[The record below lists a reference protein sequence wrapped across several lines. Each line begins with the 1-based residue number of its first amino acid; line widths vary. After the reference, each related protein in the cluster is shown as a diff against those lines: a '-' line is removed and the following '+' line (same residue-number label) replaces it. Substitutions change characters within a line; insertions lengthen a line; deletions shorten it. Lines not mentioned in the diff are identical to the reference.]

1 MEPLHTW
8 LKKLKK
14 LTKKQLIM
22 DNQKVEENDIIVINN
37 LQTKYN
43 ELLVEAGQIFI
54 AQAELD
60 NARKAF
66 EKKLSEFRTTE
77 QDITKRMSQKYG
89 DGTIDLENKEFISS

>member
-1 MEPLHTW
+1 
-8 LKKLKK
+8 
-14 LTKKQLIM
+14 M

-43 ELLVEAGQIFI
+43 ELLVAAGQIFI

>member
-1 MEPLHTW
+1 
-8 LKKLKK
+8 
-14 LTKKQLIM
+14 M

>member
-1 MEPLHTW
+1 
-8 LKKLKK
+8 
-14 LTKKQLIM
+14 M

-89 DGTIDLENKEFISS
+89 DGTIDLENKEFIFS

>member
-1 MEPLHTW
+1 
-8 LKKLKK
+8 
-14 LTKKQLIM
+14 M
-22 DNQKVEENDIIVINN
+22 DNQKIEENDIIVINN

-43 ELLVEAGQIFI
+43 ELLVEAGEIFI
-54 AQAELD
+54 ARAELD
-60 NARKAF
+60 NARRAL